1 MTIIETNKNKYRI
14 SEMISKLFI
23 NCYFSDVEILTSN
36 KISIVGI
43 YYQLADYI
51 LISNKLS
58 SKWRLSSLWKQ
69 LYGNTYEHELSNF
82 IHYIKNFKNNLNIS
96 PQPSEWYK
104 DAIVYSLYVDL
115 FNENFVGLRQR
126 LDYIQKL
133 GVNCLW
139 LLPVL
144 DSPMRDAGFDI
155 RNYKKIREELLG
167 LSPEASEEERMTVF
181 KEFIEDAHQRNIRII
196 FDIAMNHTS
205 EEHPWFVEAKKGKS
219 NPFRDFYI
227 WSANTDLY
235 KDARIIFKGME
246 TSNWEPADDEYFF
259 HRFFSFQ
266 PDLNYRNPQVLIE
279 MAKNLLFWLEKGV
292 DGFRADAIPYLWKE
306 DGTNCENLPQ
316 THTIVKFF
324 RATLDFVQPH
334 TLLLAEACQK
344 PIEVVKYFGDGDECN
359 AGYHFP
365 LMPQIYKA
373 LALENGEPIL
383 YTLSKQV
390 TPEIPDNAQWF
401 TFLRCHDELSL
412 ELVYVTEQDR
422 ALIHQNYCHN
432 PQWDFRK
439 GEGISARLAEL
450 MKRNPDKIALAY
462 SIMLTLPG
470 TPIIYYGDEYGKLND
485 QAYYEEQIRKTKK
498 DDTRFLV
505 RGKIDWETLEN
516 DLETPNSFASQVF
529 HKISKMVNIRKDIK
543 AFGRGQIEWL
553 EALKP
558 DGTKNNSLLV
568 YIRKTNEERFL
579 IIQNLSSSKQEGR
592 LALQPSSTWKELF
605 DNPLDFD
612 QNLQTFT
619 LKPFEYVW
627 IRM

>member
-1 MTIIETNKNKYRI
+1 MEIIK
-14 SEMISKLFI
+14 KL
-23 NCYFSDVEILTSN
+23 
-36 KISIVGI
+36 K
-43 YYQLADYI
+43 
-51 LISNKLS
+51 
-58 SKWRLSSLWKQ
+58 SLWKQ
-69 LYGNTYEHELSNF
+69 LYGNAYEHELSNF

-373 LALENGEPIL
+373 LALENSEPIL

-422 ALIHQNYCHN
+422 ALIHQNYCHD

-450 MKRNPDKIALAY
+450 MKRNPDKIALTY

-485 QAYYEEQIRKTKK
+485 QVYYEEQIRKTKK

-516 DLETPNSFASQVF
+516 DLENPNSFASQVF

-543 AFGRGQIEWL
+543 ALGRGQIEWL

>member
-1 MTIIETNKNKYRI
+1 MEIIK
-14 SEMISKLFI
+14 KL
-23 NCYFSDVEILTSN
+23 
-36 KISIVGI
+36 K
-43 YYQLADYI
+43 
-51 LISNKLS
+51 
-58 SKWRLSSLWKQ
+58 SLWKQ
-69 LYGNTYEHELSNF
+69 LYGNAYEHELSNF

-373 LALENGEPIL
+373 LALENSEPIL

-422 ALIHQNYCHN
+422 ALIHQNYCHDS
-432 PQWDFRK
+432 QWDFRK

-450 MKRNPDKIALAY
+450 MKRNPDKIALTY

-516 DLETPNSFASQVF
+516 DLENPNSFASQVF

-543 AFGRGQIEWL
+543 VLGRGQIEWL

>member
-1 MTIIETNKNKYRI
+1 MEIIK
-14 SEMISKLFI
+14 KL
-23 NCYFSDVEILTSN
+23 
-36 KISIVGI
+36 K
-43 YYQLADYI
+43 
-51 LISNKLS
+51 
-58 SKWRLSSLWKQ
+58 SLWKQ

-422 ALIHQNYCHN
+422 ALIHQNYCHDS
-432 PQWDFRK
+432 QWDFRK

-450 MKRNPDKIALAY
+450 MKRNPDKIALTY

-516 DLETPNSFASQVF
+516 DLENPNSFASQVF

>member
-1 MTIIETNKNKYRI
+1 MEIIK
-14 SEMISKLFI
+14 KL
-23 NCYFSDVEILTSN
+23 
-36 KISIVGI
+36 K
-43 YYQLADYI
+43 
-51 LISNKLS
+51 
-58 SKWRLSSLWKQ
+58 SLWKQ
-69 LYGNTYEHELSNF
+69 LYGNAYEHELSNF

-422 ALIHQNYCHN
+422 ALIHQNYCHD

-450 MKRNPDKIALAY
+450 MKRNPDKIALTY

-516 DLETPNSFASQVF
+516 NLENPNSFASQVF

-543 AFGRGQIEWL
+543 VLGRGQIEWL

>member
-1 MTIIETNKNKYRI
+1 MQIIK
-14 SEMISKLFI
+14 KL
-23 NCYFSDVEILTSN
+23 
-36 KISIVGI
+36 K
-43 YYQLADYI
+43 
-51 LISNKLS
+51 
-58 SKWRLSSLWKQ
+58 SLWKQ
-69 LYGNTYEHELSNF
+69 LYGNAYEHELSNF

-279 MAKNLLFWLEKGV
+279 IAKNLLFWLEKGV

-422 ALIHQNYCHN
+422 ALIHQNYCHD

-450 MKRNPDKIALAY
+450 MKRNPDKIALTY

-485 QAYYEEQIRKTKK
+485 QAYYEEQIIKTKK

-516 DLETPNSFASQVF
+516 DLENPNSFASQVF

>member
-1 MTIIETNKNKYRI
+1 MEIIK
-14 SEMISKLFI
+14 KL
-23 NCYFSDVEILTSN
+23 
-36 KISIVGI
+36 K
-43 YYQLADYI
+43 
-51 LISNKLS
+51 
-58 SKWRLSSLWKQ
+58 SLWKQ
-69 LYGNTYEHELSNF
+69 LYGNAYEHELSNF

-373 LALENGEPIL
+373 LALENSEPIL

-422 ALIHQNYCHN
+422 ALIHQNYCHD

-450 MKRNPDKIALAY
+450 MKRNPDKIALTY

-516 DLETPNSFASQVF
+516 NLENPNSFASQVF

-543 AFGRGQIEWL
+543 VLGRGQIEWL

>member
-1 MTIIETNKNKYRI
+1 MEIIK
-14 SEMISKLFI
+14 KL
-23 NCYFSDVEILTSN
+23 
-36 KISIVGI
+36 K
-43 YYQLADYI
+43 
-51 LISNKLS
+51 
-58 SKWRLSSLWKQ
+58 SLWKQ